1 MQRRTIMARQ
11 ALLTAVACSAVLAL
25 ALDSGQTQQV
35 QVPKG
40 KALTRVLDGK
50 TLPKDSR
57 LGKPRDYNTTTRI
70 QVPKTR
76 EAWEIRA
83 RELREQ
89 ILVAL
94 GLWPMPER
102 TPLNAVVHSPIDR
115 DEYTVW
121 KVYFESLPGH
131 YVTGNLYRPKPKPNV
146 RQRFAGVLCPH
157 GHWRNGRFYEAS
169 DAEVKQQLASGAEKT
184 ENGARY
190 PLQARCAMLARMGCV
205 VFHYDMVGYAD
216 SQGIAHRGGFAQGA
230 EVETQLR
237 LQSLMGLQTWNSIR
251 ALDFL
256 FSLAPEVD
264 TKRIGVT
271 GASGGGTQTFILS
284 AVDDRVQV
292 AFPAVM
298 VSMNMQGGCECE
310 NASLLRI
317 GTNNVEIAAL
327 FAPKPLAMTGANDWT
342 KDIEQVGLP
351 ELRRIYGLY
360 GAEDRVLAKY
370 FPFPHNYNQV
380 SREMMYHWFNRHLQL
395 GFPEP
400 ISERPF
406 QPIPPKQLSVFDEQH
421 PRPSN
426 AKDAA
431 ALRRYLSEASD
442 QQMEA
447 LSKDVRRYREVVGT
461 ALRVMVQDRWPIPAA
476 DEPGRSV
483 VEIVEGTLQKHE
495 EKDFTL
501 HKGLIARTARPDV
514 QLPALGLEPK
524 NWNGTVCVWIHPDG
538 KASLLDEQGKPVPE
552 VQKLLN
558 AGVLV
563 ISADVFLTGEYHL
576 PDKPTPPPTV
586 NPTYAGY
593 YFGYNPSV
601 FACRVQ
607 DVLTLLAAAHQLKK
621 DGQGVWLVAYGKL
634 GPCALLARCL
644 ADGAVARSAIDLAGF
659 DFHLVKSVQ
668 DEMLLPGGMKYG
680 GLFGFVPLCTEGRT
694 VLFHPAAESRLQRLK
709 LASGVELVR
718 ESANL
723 ERLVAALLR

>member
-1 MQRRTIMARQ
+1 MIRH
-11 ALLTAVACSAVLAL
+11 ALLAGAACVVMLTL
-25 ALDSGQTQQV
+25 GLVFGQTQ
-35 QVPKG
+35 PNTGAG
-40 KALTRVLDGK
+40 KALAQALDGK
-50 TLPKDSR
+50 TLPKDIR

-70 QVPKTR
+70 RIPATR
-76 EAWEIRA
+76 EAWESRA

-89 ILVAL
+89 VLVAL

-102 TPLNAVVHSPIDR
+102 TPLNAVIHSPIDR

-157 GHWRNGRFYEAS
+157 GHWRNGRFYEAT

-184 ENGARY
+184 EAGARY

-205 VFHYDMVGYAD
+205 VFHYDMVGYGD
-216 SQGIAHRGGFAQGA
+216 SQAIAHRGGFAQGA

-251 ALDFL
+251 AVDFL

-264 TKRIGVT
+264 TQRIGVT

-351 ELRRIYGLY
+351 ELRRIYALY
-360 GAEDRVLAKY
+360 GAEDRVQAKY

-380 SREMMYHWFNRHLQL
+380 SREMMYQWFNRHLHL

-400 ISERPF
+400 IAEKPF

-421 PRPSN
+421 PRPGNS
-426 AKDAA
+426 KDAA

-442 QQMEA
+442 RQMEA
-447 LSKDVRRYREVVGT
+447 LAKDAKQYSQVVGT
-461 ALRVMVQDRWPIPAA
+461 ALRVMVQDRWPIPAP
-476 DEPGRSV
+476 DQPGRELV
-483 VEIVEGTLQKHE
+483 APVEGTVQKIE
-495 EKDFTL
+495 GDEFTL
-501 HKGLIARTARPDV
+501 YKGLLARGAQPEI
-514 QLPALGLEPK
+514 QLPALGLQPK
-524 NWNGTVCVWIHPDG
+524 NWNGGVCVWIHPEG
-538 KASLLDEQGKPVPE
+538 KASLLDEHGKPVAE
-552 VQKLLN
+552 AKKLLD
-558 AGVLV
+558 AGAFLL
-563 ISADVFLTGEYHL
+563 SADVFLTGEYHL
-576 PDKPTPPPTV
+576 LGKPTVLPPV
-586 NPTYAGY
+586 NTSYAGY
-593 YFGYNPSV
+593 TFGYNPSV

-607 DVLTLLAAAHQLKK
+607 DVLTLLAFAQQVAR
-621 DGQGVWLVAYGKL
+621 DGQGVWLVAFGKL

-644 ADGAVARSAIDLAGF
+644 ADGAVERAAIDLNGF
-659 DFHLVKSVQ
+659 DFHQVKSVQ
-668 DEMLLPGGMKYG
+668 DEMLLPGGLKYG
-680 GLFGFVPLCTEGRT
+680 GLFGFIPLCTQGRT
-694 VLFHPAAESRLQRLK
+694 ILFQPAASSRLERAQ
-709 LASGVELVR
+709 LAQGVQIVDKPASPEQ
-718 ESANL
+718 
-723 ERLVAALLR
+723 LVATLLR